1 MKCELP
7 TPTVVSPTKTGLTAW
22 ASVGF
27 VAKPI
32 EASLTLMTNKS
43 SGSLV
48 VEPTLP
54 PKSVDTIWI
63 LSSTPVT
70 VYLTASPLWKKWFGR
85 VIWFVSVLTPTVD
98 DPSNCLLKM
107 SSPLCFS
114 SNSVATLDFVPK

>member
-22 ASVGF
+22 ASVAF

-54 PKSVDTIWI
+54 PKSVDTI
-63 LSSTPVT
+63 
-70 VYLTASPLWKKWFGR
+70 
-85 VIWFVSVLTPTVD
+85 
-98 DPSNCLLKM
+98 
-107 SSPLCFS
+107 
-114 SNSVATLDFVPK
+114 